1 MSTKSGAAVSGTKI
15 LAAAAAASAIR
26 YKQDDLAYDLGL
38 LAASDHHPVDP
49 VAYQKDAE
57 AALLKTATEN
67 TQLLVKQ
74 IFELP
79 VQIEEVGPV
88 AMLPDRTTKLPRAKP
103 VPKPKPLTRW
113 EKFAQTKGITKTK
126 RSRNVWDDEKKE
138 WAPRYGY
145 KRANDSSS
153 DWAMEVRDGA
163 PDSEDPFERAALEKS
178 HRVVKNQIN
187 HVRNLQRAT
196 KASDKSTGMGD
207 EIATADAGKAKKLVL
222 DGYSAAGSS
231 GGALV
236 APRIREKSVDVAPKS
251 KRARHDDDEHGAV
264 AGKKKVSKKE
274 LKAARSAPIVHTTAS
289 GERLVVPVG
298 VPQIAVAEGAMKGS
312 EHKGR
317 QKQSEGKHTKTER
330 LKVVQRST
338 ASLGKVRNPFG
349 KTKQN
354 NNAIL
359 LALFHCSLTLVL
371 RGNLKSQRI
380 HAR

>member
-1 MSTKSGAAVSGTKI
+1 MGKVCSNQG
-15 LAAAAAASAIR
+15 
-26 YKQDDLAYDLGL
+26 Y
-38 LAASDHHPVDP
+38 
-49 VAYQKDAE
+49 YQGK
-57 AALLKTATEN
+57 
-67 TQLLVKQ
+67 
-74 IFELP
+74 
-79 VQIEEVGPV
+79 EEQKCMG
-88 AMLPDRTTKLPRAKP
+88 RR
-103 VPKPKPLTRW
+103 
-113 EKFAQTKGITKTK
+113 E
-126 RSRNVWDDEKKE
+126 KE

-330 LKVVQRST
+330 LKVVQRSHCK
-338 ASLGKVRNPFG
+338 LGKGEKSGG
-349 KTKQN
+349 KTKLN
-354 NNAIL
+354 NKTIL
-359 LALFHCSLTLVL
+359 SARYFCSLTLVL
-371 RGNLKSQRI
+371 RENLKSQRI
-380 HAR
+380 HVR